1 MTACLGELDGPL
13 GGYWELVVQGLTC
26 GLACRNL
33 TQMYYPSLVAS
44 LLLALGI
51 AGSPASAQ
59 GDPRIRE
66 GAGKLNDAID
76 KTDSQTRG
84 ALGINTCL
92 EMAIKNPGMASRE
105 LQRLDKSIAALGF
118 VGKVLTAG
126 RVATNAAAGRNA
138 DLAQDAFWVVVDQSV
153 CAGVGMVVCPAWMVG
168 RTIGELLNE
177 AHRDLDANGRALN
190 DVILDGA
197 FIKYET
203 WTEKSPAEWA
213 KAEQDARERIRRIQR
228 AMQAEQSCSKPNSM
242 NAAAERLRRGERI
255 TEAAPVKASSP
266 MPARASVSRPQSSP
280 DDCKIFDN
288 PVQAM
293 ALSESDPQR
302 HEMLEKR
309 CIK

>member
-1 MTACLGELDGPL
+1 
-13 GGYWELVVQGLTC
+13 
-26 GLACRNL
+26 
-33 TQMYYPSLVAS
+33 MYQKSATAS
-44 LLLALGI
+44 LLLYLSVV
-51 AGSPASAQ
+51 AGSALAQ
-59 GDPRIRE
+59 SEHQMRE
-66 GAGKLNDAID
+66 GAGKVNDAID
-76 KTDSQTRG
+76 KTESQTRG

-105 LQRLDKSIAALGF
+105 LQRLDKSVAALGF

-153 CAGVGMVVCPAWMVG
+153 CASLGTAGCPVWMVG
-168 RTIGELLNE
+168 RTVGELLNE
-177 AHRDLDANGRALN
+177 AYRDLDENGRSLN
-190 DVILDGA
+190 DAILDGA
-197 FIKYET
+197 FIKYEK

-228 AMQAEQSCSKPNSM
+228 AMQAEKSCSKPSSM
-242 NAAAERLRRGERI
+242 NTAAERLRRGERI
-255 TEAAPVKASSP
+255 TKAAPVGASSSI
-266 MPARASVSRPQSSP
+266 PASANATRPQSSP

-293 ALSESDPQR
+293 ELSETDPQR